1 MRQRHT
7 EHSGIRRLEHERTGQ
22 PLPLVPQLND
32 GVIDVEKLRR
42 RVATDAAGAVVVFVG
57 STRGKTGDVVTQ
69 RLEYEAHGPLAVA
82 CLSRLQ
88 EQAMRQFSLQGCGII
103 HRLGMVEVGE
113 ESVAIAVASAHRS
126 EAFSAVAWL
135 MDRIKASVPIW
146 KREQFA
152 DGTWQWIHGTERPGI

>member
-1 MRQRHT
+1 
-7 EHSGIRRLEHERTGQ
+7 
-22 PLPLVPQLND
+22 
-32 GVIDVEKLRR
+32 
-42 RVATDAAGAVVVFVG
+42 
-57 STRGKTGDVVTQ
+57 
-69 RLEYEAHGPLAVA
+69 
-82 CLSRLQ
+82 
-88 EQAMRQFSLQGCGII
+88 MRQFSLHGCGII